1 MNKVKIKGEG
11 FKPFDCELKD
21 INLTERAEINDMII
35 DTEISKNFSF
45 WLKIIRIGTDWTD
58 EEINNYSTDEIVAI
72 AGSIIEETNK
82 KKLKK

>member
-1 MNKVKIKGEG
+1 MKAKVKGESIKQFNVEI
-11 FKPFDCELKD
+11 KQ
-21 INLTERAEINDMII
+21 LTLDERAEINDMII

>member
-1 MNKVKIKGEG
+1 MKAKVKGESIKQFNIEI
-11 FKPFDCELKD
+11 KQ
-21 INLTERAEINDMII
+21 LTLDERAEINDMII

-58 EEINNYSTDEIVAI
+58 EEINNSSTDEIVAI

>member
-1 MNKVKIKGEG
+1 MKAKVKGESIKQFNIEI
-11 FKPFDCELKD
+11 KQ
-21 INLTERAEINDMII
+21 LTLDERAEINDMII